1 MQSLRLWRARIDAE
15 EMRVLASAAP
25 SDEGEMAWFAE
36 SLVPEYRASREFVLG
51 RVHTAVSLVS
61 RMPRLLSLMD
71 DGKVEYYAASRV
83 VDVTGV
89 LTDSQARLVDS
100 LLADKLTSAAETMWL
115 PHNLVRAARRL
126 VDKVDPAGRVERA
139 RKADQGRKVTLE
151 HGENCQSRLVTT
163 MRSEVAAACYA
174 RVDSLA
180 RQRKRD
186 GHKRTYD
193 QLRADVVADLL
204 LGNDPGTKTPEV
216 AAVVY
221 VHMPIDT
228 ALSISET
235 GAELDGYGPIPG
247 AIGREIATNPTST
260 WRKVLCDPATGDP
273 VDLGRSRYRPSAT
286 LREAMRVRDREC
298 VIPWCHRP
306 ARHCDTDHEQEWAR
320 DNGPTSLTN
329 LTARCRRHHR
339 MKNAPGW
346 TTTHNPTRG
355 TTTVTTPL
363 GATHTGRREP
373 VLPARAPHA
382 DDPPPF

>member
-1 MQSLRLWRARIDAE
+1 MDAE
-15 EMRVLASAAP
+15 EMRLLASAAP
-25 SDEGEMAWFAE
+25 SDEGELAWFAE

-61 RMPRLLSLMD
+61 RMPRLLSLMEG
-71 DGKVEYYAASRV
+71 GKIEYYAASRV

-89 LTDSQARLVDS
+89 LSDSHAREVDA
-100 LLADKLTSAAETMWL
+100 LLADKLSSAAETMWL
-115 PHNLVRAARRL
+115 PHNLVRAVRRL
-126 VDKVDPAGRVERA
+126 VDKVDPAGRLERA

-151 HGENCQSRLVTT
+151 HGENCQSRLVST

-204 LGNDPGTKTPEV
+204 LGNDPGAKAPEV
-216 AAVVY
+216 SAVVY
-221 VHMPIDT
+221 VHMPVDT
-228 ALSISET
+228 ALSISES

-247 AIGREIATNPTST
+247 AIGREIATNSKSV

-273 VDLGRSRYRPSAT
+273 VDLGRSRYRPTAT
-286 LREAMRVRDREC
+286 IREAMRVRDREC

-306 ARHCDTDHEQEWAR
+306 ARHCDADHEQEWAR

-339 MKNAPGW
+339 MKHAPGW
-346 TTTHNPTRG
+346 LSRYD
-355 TTTVTTPL
+355 VARARMSITTPL
-363 GATHTGRREP
+363 GRTYTATRQP
-373 VLPARAPHA
+373 VLTPS
-382 DDPPPF
+382 PPPDPETPPF

>member
-1 MQSLRLWRARIDAE
+1 E
-15 EMRVLASAAP
+15 
-25 SDEGEMAWFAE
+25 
-36 SLVPEYRASREFVLG
+36 
-51 RVHTAVSLVS
+51 
-61 RMPRLLSLMD
+61 

-83 VDVTGV
+83 VEVTGV
-89 LTDSQARLVDS
+89 LSDEHAREVDS
-100 LLADKLTSAAETMWL
+100 LLVDKLASAAETMWL
-115 PHNLVRAARRL
+115 PHNLVRAVRRL

-139 RKADQGRKVTLE
+139 RKADEGRKVTLE

-186 GHKRTYD
+186 GHKRSYD

-204 LGNDPGTKTPEV
+204 LGNDPGAKTPEV

-221 VHMPIDT
+221 VHMPVDT
-228 ALSISET
+228 ALSMSES

-247 AIGREIATNPTST
+247 AIGREIATNPKST

-273 VDLGRSRYRPSAT
+273 VDLGRSRYRPTAT
-286 LREAMRVRDREC
+286 IREAMRVRDREC
-298 VIPWCHRP
+298 VVPWCHRP

-320 DNGPTSLTN
+320 DNGPTSLAN

-339 MKNAPGW
+339 MKNTRGW
-346 TTTHNPTRG
+346 TTTHNPTHG

-363 GATHTGRREP
+363 GTPHTGRRTP
-373 VLPARAPHA
+373 VLTPTPKPRPGEPPGQQPGRPP
-382 DDPPPF
+382 DPDKPPF